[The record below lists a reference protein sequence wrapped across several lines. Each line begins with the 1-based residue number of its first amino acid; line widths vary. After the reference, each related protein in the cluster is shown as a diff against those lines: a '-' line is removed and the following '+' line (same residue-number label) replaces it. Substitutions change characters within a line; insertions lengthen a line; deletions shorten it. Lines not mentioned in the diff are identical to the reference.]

1 MSAPREPG
9 LHLGR
14 SAKRRDA
21 AMNAAASAIFSVSL
35 GMLGVG
41 IPLLALHAGYNAAQ
55 VGLLVALSAIAQL
68 VTRSV
73 MGMMMRKLPEKIF
86 AIVAALLIA
95 LSCGLIAAS
104 LSLLA
109 FLASQVAQG
118 MARACFFT
126 ATHTHAVRVSD
137 NPVRAITNVNLASGI
152 GGFAG
157 PALAGILL
165 EVSGQVTMTVGML
178 IGLAGMIPGLLLLH
192 LPPFQSHRY
201 KGADRAMG
209 QPGVQSGIWMG
220 AVAGSWKG
228 LLDSFVPI
236 VLTFA
241 SQTAATIGLLVAVA
255 NAALFI
261 GTGMA
266 SLVRRAGLRGS
277 LVIGVAAAAIGMG
290 TLGPL
295 AGYTVAAAAML
306 ALSGLGAGVL
316 QTVGPGVAAESV
328 PPDQKGDAITLVG
341 LARAAALFL
350 APMGMSGVVV
360 VVPVTGAFVV
370 ASVVMA
376 LPTLSTLRK
385 PRH

>member
-1 MSAPREPG
+1 
-9 LHLGR
+9 
-14 SAKRRDA
+14 
-21 AMNAAASAIFSVSL
+21 
-35 GMLGVG
+35 
-41 IPLLALHAGYNAAQ
+41 
-55 VGLLVALSAIAQL
+55 
-68 VTRSV
+68 
-73 MGMMMRKLPEKIF
+73 
-86 AIVAALLIA
+86 
-95 LSCGLIAAS
+95 
-104 LSLLA
+104 
-109 FLASQVAQG
+109 
-118 MARACFFT
+118 
-126 ATHTHAVRVSD
+126 
-137 NPVRAITNVNLASGI
+137 
-152 GGFAG
+152 
-157 PALAGILL
+157 
-165 EVSGQVTMTVGML
+165 
-178 IGLAGMIPGLLLLH
+178 
-192 LPPFQSHRY
+192 
-201 KGADRAMG
+201 
-209 QPGVQSGIWMG
+209 MG

-350 APMGMSGVVV
+350 APMGMSGVVL